1 MGYQYE
7 LWLSRWPMLYVMAG
21 LCLFGI
27 VTKIIASV
35 GCRGLSVQIRRLSMG
50 KPVVKHKLTKSL
62 IERYQGYIKKGQ
74 NEIDVEHYLEEG
86 LAGAR
91 VCGFNMFQL
100 ENLNLT
106 MMVVCFT
113 LGVIGAMIAFLNG
126 SRDNEIVFIF
136 TAGLALTGINVVAE
150 VLFRNDYHRMYY
162 LLGMQNYLTNVV
174 RYREQ
179 EELLENEELER
190 AKLERKQKLGKE
202 RKKDK
207 KQLTAQVTKE
217 EKEQLTAQVTKEE
230 KEQLGLIRE
239 VEEQP
244 KDVVTSIKSKQGQLL
259 TEIAKA
265 RQLSGERKRTAEQD
279 DDQDKEFTY
288 RDSTPAGIAAT
299 KEAVFGK
306 APTVKAEQKSVA
318 SDEVHAKAGKT
329 EIDNELLEDILRSL
343 LMEN

>member
-1 MGYQYE
+1 
-7 LWLSRWPMLYVMAG
+7 
-21 LCLFGI
+21 
-27 VTKIIASV
+27 
-35 GCRGLSVQIRRLSMG
+35 MG

-217 EKEQLTAQVTKEE
+217 EKEQL
-230 KEQLGLIRE
+230 GLIRE
-239 VEEQP
+239 AEEQP

>member
-91 VCGFNMFQL
+91 VCGVNMFQL

-136 TAGLALTGINVVAE
+136 TAGLALTGVNVVAE

-174 RYREQ
+174 RYHEQ
-179 EELLENEELER
+179 EELLEHEELER
-190 AKLERKQKLGKE
+190 AKQERKQKLGKDI
-202 RKKDK
+202 KKDK
-207 KQLTAQVTKE
+207 KRDEKQVAAQVTR
-217 EKEQLTAQVTKEE
+217 EE
-230 KEQLGLIRE
+230 KEQLGLIKESE
-239 VEEQP
+239 VQT
-244 KDVVTSIKSKQGQLL
+244 KDVVTSIKTKQGQLL

-265 RQLSGERKRTAEQD
+265 RHLSGERKKPAEQEEV
-279 DDQDKEFTY
+279 QDKEFTY

-306 APTVKAEQKSVA
+306 APAVKAEQKSAA
-318 SDEVHAKAGKT
+318 SDEAHVKAGKT

>member
-27 VTKIIASV
+27 VTKIVASV

-50 KPVVKHKLTKSL
+50 KPVAKHKLTKSL

-91 VCGFNMFQL
+91 ILGVNMFQL
-100 ENLNLT
+100 ENLNLA

-162 LLGMQNYLTNVV
+162 LLGMRNYLTNVV
-174 RYREQ
+174 RYHQQ
-179 EELLENEELER
+179 EELLEAEEIER
-190 AKLERKQKLGKE
+190 AKEERKQKLS
-202 RKKDK
+202 KDK
-207 KQLTAQVTKE
+207 NKTEKQLG
-217 EKEQLTAQVTKEE
+217 AQVTKEE
-230 KEQLGLIRE
+230 KEQLGLLKE
-239 VEEQP
+239 AEEQA
-244 KDVVTSIKSKQGQLL
+244 KDVVTSIKTKQGQLL

-265 RQLSGERKRTAEQD
+265 RQLSEEKKKPAVQEKE
-279 DDQDKEFTY
+279 KEFTF

-306 APTVKAEQKSVA
+306 APVIKGEQTSDSSSEMQAKS
-318 SDEVHAKAGKT
+318 GKT
-329 EIDNELLEDILRSL
+329 EIDSELLEDILRSL

>member
-21 LCLFGI
+21 LCMFGI

-50 KPVVKHKLTKSL
+50 KPVVKHKLTQGL

-91 VCGFNMFQL
+91 ILGFNIFQL

-174 RYREQ
+174 RYHEQ
-179 EELLENEELER
+179 EELLETEELKR
-190 AKLERKQKLGKE
+190 AKQERKQKLNKE
-202 RKKDK
+202 KKTEE
-207 KQLTAQVTKE
+207 KQPAAQVTR
-217 EKEQLTAQVTKEE
+217 EE
-230 KEQLGLIRE
+230 KEQLGLLKE
-239 VEEQP
+239 AVEATV
-244 KDVVTSIKSKQGQLL
+244 DVTDSVKNKQGQLL

-265 RQLSGERKRTAEQD
+265 RQLSKERKKSEEKVME
-279 DDQDKEFTY
+279 KEFSY

-306 APTVKAEQKSVA
+306 EPATKREQTSPSQGEGLVKG
-318 SDEVHAKAGKT
+318 GKT

>member
-136 TAGLALTGINVVAE
+136 TAGLALTGVNVVAE

-190 AKLERKQKLGKE
+190 AKQERKQKLGKE

-217 EKEQLTAQVTKEE
+217 EKEQL
-230 KEQLGLIRE
+230 GLIRE
-239 VEEQP
+239 AEEQS

-279 DDQDKEFTY
+279 DDQDKEFSY

-299 KEAVFGK
+299 REAVFGK
-306 APTVKAEQKSVA
+306 APSVKAEQKSAA